1 MKNHANRPV
10 SAPEPRQPY
19 FSPVVIRLAT
29 AGDRRGL
36 ERLAQLDSTFLPAG
50 ETMIG
55 ELHGR
60 PVVAVGMADGTV
72 VADPFMP
79 TTEIAE
85 LVSLRAQQ
93 LGPVTHIGPARAER
107 EPARGERPRS
117 KASRV
122 RSKRVAPQ
130 IGSVLPMYR
139 RLSQLILRT
148 T

>member
-1 MKNHANRPV
+1 MASASSPKSSPQKTKTHWRRSQMNNHATD
-10 SAPEPRQPY
+10 PRQPY

-29 AGDRRGL
+29 AGDRRAL

-50 ETMIG
+50 EIMMG

-79 TTEIAE
+79 TAEIAE

-93 LGPVTHIGPARAER
+93 LGPLAHVRPAARER
-107 EPARGERPRS
+107 RRS
-117 KASRV
+117 K
-122 RSKRVAPQ
+122 
-130 IGSVLPMYR
+130 
-139 RLSQLILRT
+139 
-148 T
+148 

>member
-1 MKNHANRPV
+1 MKHHANRPV
-10 SAPEPRQPY
+10 SAPHPRQPY

-50 ETMIG
+50 EIMIG

-93 LGPVTHIGPARAER
+93 LGPVTHI
-107 EPARGERPRS
+107 EPTRGERPRS

-130 IGSVLPMYR
+130 IGSVLPMYHR
-139 RLSQLILRT
+139 VSQLILRT

>member
-1 MKNHANRPV
+1 MKNHATD
-10 SAPEPRQPY
+10 PRRPY

-29 AGDRRGL
+29 AGDRRAL

-50 ETMIG
+50 EIMMG

-93 LGPVTHIGPARAER
+93 LGPVTRV
-107 EPARGERPRS
+107 EPARRERPRS

-122 RSKRVAPQ
+122 RSKRATPQ
-130 IGSVLPMYR
+130 IDSVLPMYR